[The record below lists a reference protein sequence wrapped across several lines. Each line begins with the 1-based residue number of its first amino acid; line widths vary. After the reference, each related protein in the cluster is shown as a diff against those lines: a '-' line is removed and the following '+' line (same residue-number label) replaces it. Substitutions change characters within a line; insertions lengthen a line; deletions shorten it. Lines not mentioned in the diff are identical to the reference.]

1 GPTPQARSVNF
12 LPPRTDSD
20 APPTRMWK
28 LSTYP
33 SSPYKLASS
42 LLHTPAGGLMTS
54 NATQLNQLSNQFQQ
68 LSNLAR
74 QAGSN
79 SPTSGTSAQYFNQLL
94 SQMSQNLQ
102 AGGST

>member
-1 GPTPQARSVNF
+1 
-12 LPPRTDSD
+12 
-20 APPTRMWK
+20 
-28 LSTYP
+28 
-33 SSPYKLASS
+33 
-42 LLHTPAGGLMTS
+42 MTF

-94 SQMSQNLQ
+94 TQMSKNLQ
-102 AGGST
+102 AGGSTSGSTPPGSPQQSASNALTSLLGKFI